1 MVKGVVSFGLAL
13 ALALAGLLAVPQV
26 AALSENFD
34 LYFLIDE
41 SGSIKNNDQNCKK
54 KLTGETCWQLFM
66 DFAEDVINDVAN
78 LTEGFRENED
88 VEGLRTSLTFFDC
101 NKGKPRWK
109 EALPLTGNKSA
120 ISNVIQESKSIIPE
134 GGTCPGEALNNIA
147 ENVEKNSI
155 DNSGLS
161 IPTAV
166 IVLTDGLFE
175 DGDAAKNAGDKIRA
189 SGAEVFALQVGEL
202 VKKQSGRG
210 IPKTLK
216 AQKALQ
222 KKQLES
228 TAGSEDRVFQVDKA
242 SDLETIVDIIA
253 AMFLNK
259 FSFSF
264 GDGTSSYCLGETP
277 PAYITGKSVE
287 FLGLDVSGRSIQ
299 CALFQGDGRNLIGYN
314 DGAYTDTSKT
324 QIGCDTTNLFSP
336 LNFGLPSDDVSLTDL
351 YFRFYLKIGDVE
363 RQVGEETKLAPISM
377 KRCIEPDEPTTPP
390 CIGDT
395 AAIEFKG
402 RTVAIVHNANKA
414 VKCDLGGSKKVDA
427 TVTADTVTCN
437 VDQPAKLANYPFV
450 NLVLGS
456 DLILASAVL
465 KRDMCIESVDLV
477 TGNPT
482 NAQVCWNQQVDV
494 HFAGK
499 SLEWGI
505 SNNFDVGCEIDG
517 AKKTKQAGDGGEW
530 RKCADVHPPRPIC
543 EIAS

>member
-1 MVKGVVSFGLAL
+1 MSDVCVHLFEIIIIITQHDDRLTRTRHHRSSSSSSSSSFSFVRAGKVYADFSRSLVRQKKVRWILFFVCLKKGMVKGVVSFGLAL

-41 SGSIKNNDQNCKK
+41 SGSIKNNDQNCK

-202 VKKQSGRG
+202 VKKQSGRELF
-210 IPKTLK
+210 LK
-216 AQKALQ
+216 HSKHKRHSKRSSSSQRRVVR
-222 KKQLES
+222 
-228 TAGSEDRVFQVDKA
+228 TACSR
-242 SDLETIVDIIA
+242 
-253 AMFLNK
+253 
-259 FSFSF
+259 
-264 GDGTSSYCLGETP
+264 
-277 PAYITGKSVE
+277 
-287 FLGLDVSGRSIQ
+287 
-299 CALFQGDGRNLIGYN
+299 
-314 DGAYTDTSKT
+314 
-324 QIGCDTTNLFSP
+324 
-336 LNFGLPSDDVSLTDL
+336 LT
-351 YFRFYLKIGDVE
+351 R
-363 RQVGEETKLAPISM
+363 
-377 KRCIEPDEPTTPP
+377 
-390 CIGDT
+390 
-395 AAIEFKG
+395 
-402 RTVAIVHNANKA
+402 H
-414 VKCDLGGSKKVDA
+414 
-427 TVTADTVTCN
+427 
-437 VDQPAKLANYPFV
+437 
-450 NLVLGS
+450 
-456 DLILASAVL
+456 LILKQSS
-465 KRDMCIESVDLV
+465 IS
-477 TGNPT
+477 
-482 NAQVCWNQQVDV
+482 
-494 HFAGK
+494 
-499 SLEWGI
+499 SLLC
-505 SNNFDVGCEIDG
+505 F
-517 AKKTKQAGDGGEW
+517 
-530 RKCADVHPPRPIC
+530 
-543 EIAS
+543 